1 MMATGRRSG
10 SPPLSGPSRNSDL
23 VNRASAALRA
33 GEVVA
38 IPTDTVYGL
47 AAAIDR
53 PDAIWR
59 LYALK
64 DRPIEKAIPV
74 LLSDPS
80 QLPLVAASVPATAA
94 HLASSFWPGALTL
107 VLPALPHLPRRLT
120 STSENGL
127 RTVAVR
133 VPDHP
138 LARSIIAESGGAL
151 AVTSA
156 NRSGQE
162 PARDAT
168 AAAAIVA
175 SPPLLVID
183 GGQAPGGIPSTVIL
197 AIGSEPEILRGGAI
211 TAAAIA
217 EALGNL
223 HLAAGGGANPKY
235 DQPMTEHDRHKPI
248 TGTTS

>member
-1 MMATGRRSG
+1 MATERRTG
-10 SPPLSGPSRNSDL
+10 SPPSSGQNRYSDL
-23 VNRASAALRA
+23 VRRASAALRA

-38 IPTDTVYGL
+38 IPTDIVYGL
-47 AAAIDR
+47 AAAIDH
-53 PDAIWR
+53 PNAIRR

-64 DRPIEKAIPV
+64 DRPFEKAIPI

-80 QLPLVAASVPATAA
+80 QLHLVAAEVPPTAA

-107 VLPALPHLPRRLT
+107 VLPALPHLPRLLT
-120 STSENGL
+120 PTSENGL

-133 VPDHP
+133 VPNHP
-138 LARSIIAESGGAL
+138 LARAIIAESGGAL

-162 PARDAT
+162 PARDAA

-183 GGQAPGGIPSTVIL
+183 GGQAQGGIPSTVIL
-197 AIGSEPEILRGGAI
+197 AIGAEPEILREGAI
-211 TAAAIA
+211 SDAAIT
-217 EALGNL
+217 EALKN
-223 HLAAGGGANPKY
+223 HYLAAGGGSNPQY
-235 DQPMTEHDRHKPI
+235 D
-248 TGTTS
+248 